1 MNSMTLDGYLTEWQT
16 DAELDPSELDSAAR
30 NVPVL
35 HAKWWRYYV
44 GERLRFKKLDYEYKS
59 LYQLRY
65 EYWNGRLDDEV
76 RKANGWPVQP
86 LKVLSPQ
93 LPVYLDAD
101 VVLQDLA
108 KKRTLVEETLRFI
121 EDVIKQINHRG
132 YHIKNAVEFLR
143 FKMGV

>member
-1 MNSMTLDGYLTEWQT
+1 MDMTFDDYATEWAK
-16 DAELDPSELDSAAR
+16 DAPLDPAALDQAAQD
-30 NVPVL
+30 VPVL
-35 HAKWWRYYV
+35 HAKWWRFYV
-44 GERLRFKKLDYEYKS
+44 AERLRFKKLDYEYKA

-65 EYWNGRLDDEV
+65 EYWNGRLDDET
-76 RKANGWPVQP
+76 RKEKGWPINN

-101 VVLQDLA
+101 PVLQDLA
-108 KKRTLVEETLRFI
+108 KRRTVVEETLRFI

-132 YHIKNAVEFLR
+132 YHIKNAIEFLR